1 MYTYWGHKSPANSI
15 SIRCPRLR
23 PLLRNE
29 LFPAGWMRQLHEGIA
44 ENLPENIHVLSKTLK
59 ADLRNSWWET
69 ALKMERFLDSESK
82 SADPARE
89 IIGFLVMCQWCSI
102 FRAVSR
108 LEFLRSAAAFLKGHG
123 CSPRGF
129 RLSLHGAGAS
139 NRQEKTR
146 F

>member
-29 LFPAGWMRQLHEGIA
+29 LFPTGWMRQLHEGID
-44 ENLPENIHVLSKTLK
+44 ESLPENIHVLSKTLK

-82 SADPARE
+82 NQLTQRE
-89 IIGFLVMCQWCSI
+89 KSSDFS
-102 FRAVSR
+102 
-108 LEFLRSAAAFLKGHG
+108 
-123 CSPRGF
+123 
-129 RLSLHGAGAS
+129 
-139 NRQEKTR
+139 
-146 F
+146 